1 MTTERITFPGH
12 SGDTLSAR
20 LDLPDGPH
28 LATALFAHCFTCS
41 KDIPAARRIAARLSA
56 MGIAVLRFDFTGLGH
71 SKGEFSN
78 TTFTS
83 NVQDLQAAADYL
95 GSRGMSPSM
104 LIGHSLG
111 GVLSQM
117 VRVQNKGVAGAVLL
131 ASSPMRAPL
140 GVAWRMLRHHPM
152 ALIKSQLLGDFEAG
166 LPAFISFFYGDNL
179 DEDLKRKYISE
190 LCGESPRAM
199 SELFRRPPPQ
209 TPDLDT
215 RPVLVVAGRDDW
227 SIPMPNHEW
236 LAETFRAPLKVV
248 PGAHNLMVDPAWAES
263 AQAIGTWLDERFVRP

>member
-1 MTTERITFPGH
+1 MTLELISRGAGTTGRPQLLFLHGGFH
-12 SGDTLSAR
+12 DAR
-20 LDLPDGPH
+20 CWDHHFLPW
-28 LATALFAHCFTCS
+28 F
-41 KDIPAARRIAARLSA
+41 AARGWAAHAMSTRGHGTSPGNLAKDKPSLADFVDDVNGMIAQL
-56 MGIAVLRFDFTGLGH
+56 D
-71 SKGEFSN
+71 
-78 TTFTS
+78 S
-83 NVQDLQAAADYL
+83 NVV
-95 GSRGMSPSM
+95 

-248 PGAHNLMVDPAWAES
+248 PGAHNLMVDPAWEES